1 MNTPSLP
8 RPASCLPPVRGTAH
22 AGLAL
27 PALRPSWFDL
37 DWAKKVPS
45 LSASGLT
52 VSPPGLTHRLYRAD
66 QGDTPLAHGSPG
78 NALLGKTP
86 HRRSSYI
93 KIDLRRKAALR
104 TFKKNPS
111 SPLLLPRKGT
121 RPSFLR
127 SGRLEFITFY
137 PRKGPERGSSLPG
150 GVGPNSPTRGPVQRG
165 PVRPESE
172 ARVRHDQQRPC
183 LNPQLLKSPT
193 PQIPCPSP
201 NTRGGSSS
209 KVLITGKSR
218 MARVSPARPN
228 RSMSTGCSP
237 ALLAPITSA

>member
-1 MNTPSLP
+1 MNTPSSP
-8 RPASCLPPVRGTAH
+8 RSASCLPPVRGTAH

-121 RPSFLR
+121 IPSFLR
-127 SGRLEFITFY
+127 SGRLEFTTFY
-137 PRKGPERGSSLPG
+137 PRKGPERDSSLPG
-150 GVGPNSPTRGPVQRG
+150 GAGTNSPSRGALPGTRPAWTRPPGMGGEGPPRAAGAVFR
-165 PVRPESE
+165 
-172 ARVRHDQQRPC
+172 
-183 LNPQLLKSPT
+183 SPG
-193 PQIPCPSP
+193 PQI
-201 NTRGGSSS
+201 
-209 KVLITGKSR
+209 
-218 MARVSPARPN
+218 SPAPHRTPGEGAPP
-228 RSMSTGCSP
+228 RS
-237 ALLAPITSA
+237 